1 MAILKQLGWEFLNEH
16 SNPPGEAVDISD
28 HVYYE
33 SSGIIDD
40 NIDSLT
46 KNISAEVSANEYQHV
61 SITGHY
67 DVLSLRIKLDS
78 MNTNILRLYPERP
91 RDAYHVVNVSH
102 LKEVN
107 NSEDSETNSE
117 SSK

>member
-1 MAILKQLGWEFLNEH
+1 M
-16 SNPPGEAVDISD
+16 DISD

-46 KNISAEVSANEYQHV
+46 MNISAEVSANEYQHV

-78 MNTNILRLYPERP
+78 MNTNILRLYPERL